1 MSKLFQE
8 IITLM
13 LYTNIKFELNR
24 GINNNYYLVKLE
36 GSEIVWELDDRP
48 DENTIYLYDE
58 CDNRSI
64 YTTAVEYIYQVKY
77 AEYRFYLNKE
87 GV

>member
-36 GSEIVWELDDRP
+36 GSEIVWEMDDHP
-48 DENTIYLYDE
+48 EDDKVYLYDE
-58 CDNRSI
+58 KDNCYT
-64 YTTAVEYIYQVKY
+64 YTTAVEYICQAKY
-77 AEYRFYLNKE
+77 AEYRFYD
-87 GV
+87 

>member
-8 IITLM
+8 IIALM

-24 GINNNYYLVKLE
+24 SINNNYYLVKLE
-36 GSEIVWELDDRP
+36 GSEIVWEIDDRP
-48 DENTIYLYDE
+48 DDDKIYLYDE
-58 CDNRSI
+58 CDNRHI
-64 YTTAVEYIYQVKY
+64 YATAVEYVYQAKY
-77 AEYRFYLNKE
+77 AEYCFYINKE